1 MKPRIATLVAGLAAF
16 LGGGAIR
23 PANAQAGATLV
34 ALSGYG
40 NYHAAGVVA
49 TISGDTNQNAA
60 LTLEF
65 RRAGAASFRAAQPL
79 IRISPTAFT
88 GSLFSLSPGGTW
100 EARVTLTDPD
110 GTTGTATQTTSV
122 TTRSAI
128 LSEPTVQTFYVA
140 PGGDDGGP
148 GTAGQPLA
156 TIQEGANRAA
166 PGTLISIA
174 PGIYRERVDVPASGT
189 AAQPIVFRGSAPGAI
204 LDGADAAIAQGVTWT
219 SQGGGVYART
229 LGFPTGHVV
238 SELGR
243 LFRYDTLADLQA
255 LPTGAPGGFY
265 FDGTTLRVRFSDNSS
280 PATHSMQ
287 VGRLEEGFVLDGRSF
302 VRIENLELRHYGAGD
317 YGKGIYLRYSSD
329 CAVRLC
335 RIHEVGAAGVW
346 VKGGERNLIERN
358 EIWDTSIFDWPW
370 DWTKGSSA
378 ENNGVLFTDEIG
390 RGNVVR
396 RNLIHDT
403 FNGVGPCGGS
413 APPSGLTNE
422 TDLYENVLYR
432 HTDDAFEPE
441 GYCSNIRLWGNAIED
456 VHMAFAVAPASPGP
470 TWILRNIAY
479 DFGNTRT
486 SQADGYLASALK
498 INSGYPEP
506 VGPVLLLHN
515 TFLTT
520 APGTAALTLLNPG
533 ESTYLRARNNLFAAT
548 AEAIYKVNPVTLDFD
563 RDDLHRSTS
572 GRLAYWMGASYADL
586 AALQSATGQEP
597 SGLAV
602 APALTDPAAG
612 DFTPLPVSPLVGAA
626 LILAGINDRGAGDL
640 PDIGAVERSFL
651 FADDFE
657 EATADGWS
665 VSAPSPRSAFRGDP
679 DIR

>member
-1 MKPRIATLVAGLAAF
+1 MKPRIATLAVGLSAL
-16 LGGGAIR
+16 LGGGAVA
-23 PANAQAGATLV
+23 PADAQTAATLV
-34 ALSGYG
+34 GVSGYG
-40 NYHAAGVVA
+40 NFHAAGIVA
-49 TISGDTNQNAA
+49 TIAGDTNQNATLA
-60 LTLEF
+60 LEW
-65 RRAGAASFRAAQPL
+65 RRASAASFRIAQPL
-79 IRISPTAFT
+79 IRISTTTFT

-110 GTTGTATQTTSV
+110 GTTGTATQTTNFA
-122 TTRSAI
+122 TRSAI
-128 LSEPTVQTFYVA
+128 LAEPTVQTFYVA

-156 TIQEGANRAA
+156 TIQEGANRAT

-174 PGIYRERVDVPASGT
+174 PGIYRERVELAVSGT
-189 AAQPIVFRGSAPGAI
+189 EAQPIVFRGSAPGAI
-204 LDGADAAIAQGVTWT
+204 LDGADAAVAQGVAWT
-219 SQGGGVYART
+219 AQGGGVYART
-229 LGFPTGHVV
+229 LGFLTGHVV

-255 LPTGAPGGFY
+255 LPTGAPGGFF

-280 PATHSMQ
+280 PAAHTMH

-317 YGKGIYLRYSSD
+317 YGKGVYLRYSSD
-329 CAVRLC
+329 CTVRYC

-346 VKGGERNLIERN
+346 MKGGERNLIERN
-358 EIWDTSIFDWPW
+358 EIWDTSIFAWPW

-413 APPSGLTNE
+413 APPAGITNE

-441 GYCSNIRLWGNAIED
+441 GYCANVRLWANAIED

-470 TWILRNIAY
+470 TWIVRNIAY

-486 SQADGYLASALK
+486 SQVDGYLASALK
-498 INSGYPEP
+498 INSGYPDP

-515 TFLTT
+515 TFVTT
-520 APGTAALTLLNPG
+520 APATAALTLLNPG

-548 AEAIYKVNPVTLDFD
+548 AEAIYKVNPVPLDFD
-563 RDDLHRSTS
+563 RDDLYRSTA

-586 AALQSATGQEP
+586 AALQGSTGQEP
-597 SGLAV
+597 TGLSV
-602 APALTDPAAG
+602 APALTNPAAG
-612 DFTPLPVSPLVGAA
+612 DFTPLSASQLAGAA
-626 LILAGINDRGAGDL
+626 QRLAGINDGGAGDA

-657 EATADGWS
+657 EATPDRWS
-665 VSAPSPRSAFRGDP
+665 VVVP
-679 DIR
+679 